1 MILRTKSCY
10 YHILTVLL
18 GVCIIF
24 SSAFYLFQTQKDEAE
39 AKLVKIANYVKVQ
52 CSTYT
57 HYNEASESKSLLR
70 TIESCRQL
78 QTNIQ
83 SQVDAVKPIDPAFLK
98 NNLSTLWL
106 DGILVL
112 DESGNIESSY
122 STDDT
127 MLKQVHTY
135 IRKDIVLDYM
145 NNPERTYSQRIE
157 LDDGSHFDVATCA
170 RSDARGIVV
179 SYYYT
184 SAYFAQNYNLTLQNL
199 LKGYSTKSDGTIL
212 VCDEGNIIASNDRS
226 LLQVSTKNN
235 EVVQFLKKNKDSKH
249 MYHFNGKGVGYYG
262 IMLKQNNYY
271 IFAYIL
277 DRTVFE
283 GVVTKLVAILL
294 IYILFVLVLRYIGH
308 RNNRI
313 RQAKEQEKE
322 KVHQEE
328 LLKAAKKA
336 EAANVAKTEFLQ
348 RMSHDIRTPI
358 NGIMGMVEVG
368 DYYSDDMNKQAD
380 CRAKIKDAS
389 KTLLELVNEVL
400 DMSKLESGEI
410 VLEEVGFN
418 INKLSDETIGILEEL
433 AKERNIQ
440 IVEEKGITH
449 PYLIGSP
456 IHVKRVLMNVV
467 SNAIKYNRDNGFIYV
482 SYKELASKEPFH
494 VIIEVIC
501 RDTGIGMS
509 KEFQDKIFEPFAQE
523 HIGSRSKY
531 GGTGLGMPIAKS
543 LVEKMGGT
551 IEFTSQ
557 EGVGSQFVM
566 RIPFKMDQE
575 HKNERVKESVSVSIE
590 GLHVL
595 LVEDNELNMEIAR
608 FIIENEGARVTCATN
623 GKEAVDI
630 YKNAPESFDIIL
642 MDIMMPEMDG
652 LQATQ
657 VIRSFDHDIPIVAM
671 TANAFAEDKIKAK
684 KAGMNAHVSKPLDK
698 DKLIRVISKLCKKIE
713 LDNC

>member
-1 MILRTKSCY
+1 MILRIKNCY

-24 SSAFYLFQTQKDEAE
+24 SSAFYFFQTQKSEAE
-39 AKLVKIANYVKVQ
+39 NKLVKIVNYVKVQ

-57 HYNEASESKSLLR
+57 RYNEASESKSLLR

-83 SQVDAVKPIDPAFLK
+83 SEVDAGNSIDQAFLK
-98 NNLSTLWL
+98 ENLSTLWM
-106 DGILVL
+106 DGSLVL
-112 DESGNIESSY
+112 DENGNIESSY
-122 STDDT
+122 STNDSI
-127 MLKQVHTY
+127 LKQVYQY
-135 IRKDIVLDYM
+135 ICKDIVLDYM
-145 NNPERTYSQRIE
+145 NYPERTYSQRIE
-157 LDDGSHFDVATCA
+157 LDDGSRIDIATCA
-170 RSDARGIVV
+170 RSDAPGIVAT
-179 SYYYT
+179 YFYT

-212 VCDEGNIIASNDRS
+212 VCDEGSIIASNDRS
-226 LLQVSTKNN
+226 LLHASTKNN
-235 EVVQFLKKNKDSKH
+235 EVVQLLKKNSDSQH
-249 MYHFNGKGVGYYG
+249 IYHFNNKGAGYYG
-262 IMLKQNNYY
+262 IMLKQSNYY
-271 IFAYIL
+271 IFAYIP
-277 DRTVFE
+277 DHVVFE
-283 GVVTKLVAILL
+283 GVFTKLVVILL
-294 IYILFVLVLRYIGH
+294 VYILFVLVLRYIGY

-313 RQAKEQEKE
+313 RQVKDQEKE
-322 KVHQEE
+322 KAHQEE

-358 NGIMGMVEVG
+358 NGIIGMVEVG
-368 DYYSDDMNKQAD
+368 DHYSDDIEKQAD

-418 INKLSDETIGILEEL
+418 INKLSDETIGIVEEL

-440 IVEEKGITH
+440 IVEEEKSIIH
-449 PYLIGSP
+449 PYLMGSP
-456 IHVKRVLMNVV
+456 IHVKRVLMNVL

-482 SYKELASKEPFH
+482 SYKELEAKEPFH
-494 VIIEVIC
+494 VIVEFIC

-509 KEFQDKIFEPFAQE
+509 KKFQNRIFEPFAQE

-531 GGTGLGMPIAKS
+531 VGTGLGMPIAKS

-566 RIPFKMDQE
+566 RIPFKIDQE
-575 HKNERVKESVSVSIE
+575 HKNERAKESVSVSIE

-608 FIIENEGARVTCATN
+608 FIIENEGARVICATN

-698 DKLIRVISKLCKKIE
+698 NKLIQVISKLCGYKNI
-713 LDNC
+713 

>member
-1 MILRTKSCY
+1 MILRIKNCY

-24 SSAFYLFQTQKDEAE
+24 SSAFYFFQTQKSEAE
-39 AKLVKIANYVKVQ
+39 NKLVKIVNYVKVQ

-57 HYNEASESKSLLR
+57 RYNEANESKSLLR

-83 SQVDAVKPIDPAFLK
+83 SEVDAGNSIDQAFLK
-98 NNLSTLWL
+98 ENLSTLWM
-106 DGILVL
+106 DGSLVL
-112 DESGNIESSY
+112 DENGNIESSY
-122 STDDT
+122 GTNDSI
-127 MLKQVHTY
+127 LKQVYQY
-135 IRKDIVLDYM
+135 ICKDIVLDYM
-145 NNPERTYSQRIE
+145 NYPERTYSQRIE
-157 LDDGSHFDVATCA
+157 LDDGSRIDIATCA
-170 RSDARGIVV
+170 RSDAPGIVAT
-179 SYYYT
+179 YFYT

-212 VCDEGNIIASNDRS
+212 VCDEGSIIASNDRS
-226 LLQVSTKNN
+226 LLHASTKNN
-235 EVVQFLKKNKDSKH
+235 EVVQLLKKNRDSQH
-249 MYHFNGKGVGYYG
+249 IYHFNNKGAGYYG
-262 IMLKQNNYY
+262 IMLKQSNYY
-271 IFAYIL
+271 IFAYIP
-277 DRTVFE
+277 DHVVFE
-283 GVVTKLVAILL
+283 GVFTKLVVILL
-294 IYILFVLVLRYIGH
+294 VYILFVLVLRYIGY

-313 RQAKEQEKE
+313 RQVKDQEKE
-322 KVHQEE
+322 KAHQEE

-358 NGIMGMVEVG
+358 NGIIGMVEVG
-368 DYYSDDMNKQAD
+368 DHYSDDIEKQAD

-418 INKLSDETIGILEEL
+418 IDKLSDETIGIVEEL

-440 IVEEKGITH
+440 IVKEKNITH
-449 PYLIGSP
+449 PYLMGSP
-456 IHVKRVLMNVV
+456 IHVKRVLMNVL

-482 SYKELASKEPFH
+482 SYKELEAKEPFH
-494 VIIEVIC
+494 VIVEFIC

-509 KEFQDKIFEPFAQE
+509 KKFQNRIFEPFAQE

-531 GGTGLGMPIAKS
+531 VGTGLGMPIAKS

-566 RIPFKMDQE
+566 RIPFKIDQE

-608 FIIENEGARVTCATN
+608 FIIENEGARVICATN

-657 VIRSFDHDIPIVAM
+657 VIRSFDHDVPIVAM

-698 DKLIRVISKLCKKIE
+698 DKLIQVISKLCGYKNI
-713 LDNC
+713 

>member
-1 MILRTKSCY
+1 MILRTKNCY
-10 YHILTVLL
+10 YHILSVVL
-18 GVCIIF
+18 GVCIVCI
-24 SSAFYLFQTQKDEAE
+24 SAFYFFQTQKSEAE
-39 AKLVKIANYVKVQ
+39 DRLVKIVNYVKIQ

-83 SQVDAVKPIDPAFLK
+83 SEVDAGNPIDQAFLK
-98 NNLSTLWL
+98 ENLSTLWM

-112 DESGNIESSY
+112 DENGNIESSY
-122 STDDT
+122 STNDSI
-127 MLKQVHTY
+127 LKQVHQY
-135 IRKDIVLDYM
+135 ICKDIVLNYM
-145 NNPERTYSQRIE
+145 NYPERTYSQRIE
-157 LDDGSHFDVATCA
+157 LDDGSHLDIATCA
-170 RSDARGIVV
+170 RSDAPGIVAT
-179 SYYYT
+179 YFYT

-212 VCDEGNIIASNDRS
+212 VCDEGSIIASNDRS
-226 LLQVSTKNN
+226 LLHASTKNN
-235 EVVQFLKKNKDSKH
+235 EVVQLLKKNRDSQH
-249 MYHFNGKGVGYYG
+249 IYHFNNKGAGYYG
-262 IMLKQNNYY
+262 IMLKQSNYY
-271 IFAYIL
+271 IFAYIP
-277 DRTVFE
+277 DHVVFE
-283 GVVTKLVAILL
+283 GVFTKLVAILL
-294 IYILFVLVLRYIGH
+294 IYILFVLVLRYIGY

-313 RQAKEQEKE
+313 SQVKDQEKE

-358 NGIMGMVEVG
+358 NGIIGMVEVG
-368 DYYSDDMNKQAD
+368 DHYSDDIEKQAD

-418 INKLSDETIGILEEL
+418 IDKLSDETIGIVEEL

-440 IVEEKGITH
+440 IVKEKNITH
-449 PYLIGSP
+449 PYLMGSP
-456 IHVKRVLMNVV
+456 IHVKRVLMNVL

-482 SYKELASKEPFH
+482 SYKELEAKEPFH
-494 VIIEVIC
+494 VIVEFIC

-509 KEFQDKIFEPFAQE
+509 KKFQNRIFEPFAQE

-531 GGTGLGMPIAKS
+531 VGTGLGMPIAKS

-566 RIPFKMDQE
+566 RIPFKIDQE

-698 DKLIRVISKLCKKIE
+698 DKLIQVISRLCGYKRV
-713 LDNC
+713 

>member
-1 MILRTKSCY
+1 MILRTKNCY

-83 SQVDAVKPIDPAFLK
+83 SQVDAGKPIDPAFLK

-145 NNPERTYSQRIE
+145 NNPEKTYSQRIE
-157 LDDGSHFDVATCA
+157 LDDGAHFDVATCA

-235 EVVQFLKKNKDSKH
+235 EVVQFLKKNRDSQH
-249 MYHFNGKGVGYYG
+249 MYHFNSKGVGYYG
-262 IMLKQNNYY
+262 IMLKQSNYY
-271 IFAYIL
+271 IFAYIP
-277 DRTVFE
+277 DHVVFE
-283 GVVTKLVAILL
+283 GVFTKLVVILL
-294 IYILFVLVLRYIGH
+294 VYILFVLVLRYIGY

-313 RQAKEQEKE
+313 RQIKDQEKE
-322 KVHQEE
+322 KAHQEE

-358 NGIMGMVEVG
+358 NGIIGMVEVG
-368 DYYSDDMNKQAD
+368 DHYSDDIEKQAD

-418 INKLSDETIGILEEL
+418 IDKLSDETIGIVEEL

-440 IVEEKGITH
+440 IVEEEKSITH
-449 PYLIGSP
+449 PYLMGSP
-456 IHVKRVLMNVV
+456 IHVKRVLMNVL

-482 SYKELASKEPFH
+482 SYKELDSNH
-494 VIIEVIC
+494 SNSTVIEFTC
-501 RDTGIGMS
+501 RDTGVGMS
-509 KEFQDKIFEPFAQE
+509 KEFQNKIFEPFAQE
-523 HIGSRSKY
+523 HMGSRSKY
-531 GGTGLGMPIAKS
+531 VGTGLGMPIAKS
-543 LVEKMGGT
+543 LVEKMGGSIT
-551 IEFTSQ
+551 FTSQ
-557 EGVGSQFVM
+557 EGVGSQFVI
-566 RIPFKMDQE
+566 RIPFKIDEE
-575 HKNERVKESVSVSIE
+575 HKNERVKESASASIE
-590 GLHVL
+590 GISAL
-595 LVEDNELNMEIAR
+595 LVEDNELNMEIAK

-652 LQATQ
+652 YEATRM
-657 VIRSFDHDIPIVAM
+657 IREMDLNIPIVAM
-671 TANAFAEDKIKAK
+671 TANAFMEDKMKAK

-698 DKLIRVISKLCKKIE
+698 DKLIRVISKLCGYKSV
-713 LDNC
+713 

>member
-1 MILRTKSCY
+1 MILRTKNCY
-10 YHILTVLL
+10 YHILSVVL
-18 GVCIIF
+18 GVCIVCI
-24 SSAFYLFQTQKDEAE
+24 SAFYFFQTQKSEAE
-39 AKLVKIANYVKVQ
+39 DRLVKIVNYVKIQ

-83 SQVDAVKPIDPAFLK
+83 SEVDAGNPIDQAFLK
-98 NNLSTLWL
+98 ENLSTLWM

-112 DESGNIESSY
+112 DENGNIESSY
-122 STDDT
+122 STNDSI
-127 MLKQVHTY
+127 LKQVHQY
-135 IRKDIVLDYM
+135 ICKDIVLNYM
-145 NNPERTYSQRIE
+145 NYPERTYSQRIE
-157 LDDGSHFDVATCA
+157 LDDGSHLDIATCA
-170 RSDARGIVV
+170 RSDAPGIVAT
-179 SYYYT
+179 YFYT

-212 VCDEGNIIASNDRS
+212 VCDEGSIIASNDRS
-226 LLQVSTKNN
+226 LLHASTKNN
-235 EVVQFLKKNKDSKH
+235 EVVQLLKKNRDSQH
-249 MYHFNGKGVGYYG
+249 IYHFNNKGAGYYG
-262 IMLKQNNYY
+262 IMLKQSNYY
-271 IFAYIL
+271 IFAYIP
-277 DRTVFE
+277 DHVVFE
-283 GVVTKLVAILL
+283 GVFTKLVAILL
-294 IYILFVLVLRYIGH
+294 IYILFVLVLRYIGY

-313 RQAKEQEKE
+313 SQVKDQEKE

-358 NGIMGMVEVG
+358 NGIIGMVEVG
-368 DYYSDDMNKQAD
+368 DHYSDDIEKQAD

-418 INKLSDETIGILEEL
+418 IDKLSDETIGIVEEL

-440 IVEEKGITH
+440 IVKEKNITH
-449 PYLIGSP
+449 PYLMGSP
-456 IHVKRVLMNVV
+456 IHVKRVLMNVL

-482 SYKELASKEPFH
+482 SYKELEAKEPFH
-494 VIIEVIC
+494 VIVEFIC

-509 KEFQDKIFEPFAQE
+509 KKFQNRIFEPFAQE

-531 GGTGLGMPIAKS
+531 VGTGLGMPIAKS

-566 RIPFKMDQE
+566 RIPFKIDQE

-608 FIIENEGARVTCATN
+608 FIIENEWASVTCATN

-630 YKNAPESFDIIL
+630 YKNSPESFDIIL

-698 DKLIRVISKLCKKIE
+698 DKLIQVISKLCGYKNI
-713 LDNC
+713 